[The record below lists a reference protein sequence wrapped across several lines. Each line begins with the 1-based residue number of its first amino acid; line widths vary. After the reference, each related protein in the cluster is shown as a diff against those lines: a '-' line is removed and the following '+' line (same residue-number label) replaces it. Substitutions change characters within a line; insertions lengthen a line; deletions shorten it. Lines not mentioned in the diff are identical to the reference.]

1 MIAAMRFVVQDR
13 ERERSEK
20 VREKERDG
28 GRIKDQNIN
37 TLVNI
42 EGHLAVPIHAP
53 AYVTHTY
60 PLSLSYYFL
69 FLSHT
74 LTDACTFFRSI
85 SVYARR
91 EKERERDRNNVKD
104 ALHLK
109 KSYTKRNVSCSPPTY
124 ELHFINSLLIHT
136 L

>member
-1 MIAAMRFVVQDR
+1 MRFVVQDR

-74 LTDACTFFRSI
+74 
-85 SVYARR
+85 
-91 EKERERDRNNVKD
+91 
-104 ALHLK
+104 H
-109 KSYTKRNVSCSPPTY
+109 
-124 ELHFINSLLIHT
+124 
-136 L
+136 

>member
-60 PLSLSYYFL
+60 PLSLLLLSL
-69 FLSHT
+69 SLSHSLMPALSFVPSPST
-74 LTDACTFFRSI
+74 Q
-85 SVYARR
+85 
-91 EKERERDRNNVKD
+91 EERKKERDRNNVKD